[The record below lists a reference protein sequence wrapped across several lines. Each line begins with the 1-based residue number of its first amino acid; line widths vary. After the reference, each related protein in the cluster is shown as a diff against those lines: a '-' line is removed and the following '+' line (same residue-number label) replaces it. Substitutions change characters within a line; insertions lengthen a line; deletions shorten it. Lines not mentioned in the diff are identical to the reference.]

1 MQGKDNMQLLIILA
15 LLLYGG
21 RGNAQQLLEEVKP
34 VLQEIGGEE
43 MAGALKS
50 AEEISAVLSAV
61 RSFAAESKPDA
72 GAAAQP
78 AAAPAAPV
86 YVETAQEKK
95 PTIAFPLAPIND
107 IADREITYSLS
118 KYIAKRS

>member
-1 MQGKDNMQLLIILA
+1 MQLLIILA

-78 AAAPAAPV
+78 ASTAAPV
-86 YVETAQEKK
+86 YAETAQEKK

-118 KYIAKRS
+118 KYIANKRSV